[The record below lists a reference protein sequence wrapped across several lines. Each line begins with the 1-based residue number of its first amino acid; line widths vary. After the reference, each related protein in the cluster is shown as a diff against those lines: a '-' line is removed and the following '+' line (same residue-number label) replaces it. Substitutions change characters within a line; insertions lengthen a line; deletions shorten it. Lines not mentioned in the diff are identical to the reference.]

1 MTEGNSTISIASHD
15 GFRKTLSD
23 LEQLNSQVESVKS
36 DGQGVLDALA
46 SAASVSA
53 SPGGLP
59 GGGSDSTAPSFTE
72 PLNAAKAAMDGIH
85 AQLGAA
91 SSSLTN
97 ALSDLRSLHRGVTGA
112 DEGGAQGVESS

>member
-1 MTEGNSTISIASHD
+1 MTEGNSTISIASYE

-23 LEQLNSQVESVKS
+23 LEQLSSQVGSAKS

-53 SPGGLP
+53 SPAGIS
-59 GGGSDSTAPSFTE
+59 GGGSDSTAPSFAE
-72 PLNAAKAAMDGIH
+72 PLQAAKSAVEGIQ

-91 SSSLTN
+91 SASLTN
-97 ALSDLRSLHRGVTGA
+97 ALSDLRILHRGVTGA
-112 DEGGAQGVESS
+112 DDGGEQGVKGA